1 MVDEVQITN
10 IGGKN
15 GVASE
20 VTLKQLQQ
28 TMDKIAR
35 SKGLNPQE
43 ANAGLTN
50 LSKKLESSGKTIGN
64 ETGAR
69 RDNIDALDDHT
80 GAIRKAGGFLLNFG
94 SAIVGS
100 GIRSVKGLSEELIS
114 GSNNLSD
121 FTQHIPL
128 AGGVISMFTGVIDN
142 SVNTFQSMAKTGAA
156 FDYSMGQLRSTAAR
170 AGLSLE
176 EFAGLVNENAE
187 QFAAF
192 GGTVT
197 QGARRTTQLV
207 SALGGQRESL
217 LAMGLT
223 FEDINEQMT
232 TYQMLTRAGARAE
245 TRNRTEQAEAAAS
258 LTKNMLTLSK
268 LTGEDIKAQQEKIAQ
283 AQMDVAFQRE
293 LAKMDEEER
302 QKLNQAMAEAQA
314 TGGEVAV
321 NALKAEV
328 LGMPPLTQEL
338 QTFVAT
344 QGESFRVLQD
354 SVARVRDTSISA
366 EEFEER
372 RAQRMGDYLE
382 TQLAAQNRYDTAL
395 AAGAAGAEGI
405 VATLSEQM
413 GMSANVLMKY
423 VTDTGN
429 GLEFAREAFE
439 EDLASGEI
447 QAGREGEL
455 GAMAQFRD
463 ALRNARSSLMD
474 NLVNPLLKLVTP
486 AIGEATASLDDFTE
500 SEAFTQF
507 SETIRNKLEEFKAW
521 FGDWIGKFKEDP
533 QKAWNEL
540 MENHIKPFFDKAIQG
555 AKEAIGSAFKDMITS
570 PSVVGALVA
579 GFGALFAARAV
590 TSALTKGIAG
600 MFAKAQ
606 AARAASTAAGS
617 AGAAASSQKGRALG
631 KVAGRAAVPLA
642 IGLGALD
649 IGRTLTDEDLSRE
662 EKGTRVS
669 GTTGGVAGGLA
680 GAKAGAAVGA
690 FGGPL
695 GILAGSLV
703 GGGLGYLAGSDI
715 GKGLGSM
722 VFGNEN
728 QEQIT
733 NENNQENSQDDVAV
747 ASQASMVTD
756 EQLQRLEKLV
766 GFAPQVRTLTGSIGT
781 FQEEFNSLDLDYR
794 EIDRTVRSLE
804 KMTEQLENINE
815 QLQGGNDDG
824 FFGFGGN
831 NDDNETT
838 AGDVLSDFGSGQ
850 KEQLEKLN
858 RVMTDIL
865 GVLLESNNMNKRQLT
880 ATRSMT
886 GNLYQGF

>member
-10 IGGKN
+10 VGGKN
-15 GVASE
+15 GIASE

-28 TMDKIAR
+28 TMDKLAK

-43 ANAGLTN
+43 ANEGLKN
-50 LSKKLESSGKTIGN
+50 LNKQLKNNTKTLE
-64 ETGAR
+64 EELDAR
-69 RDNIDALDDHT
+69 DDNIDALEDHT
-80 GAIRKAGGFLLNFG
+80 SALDKAGGFLYNFG

-100 GIRSVKGLSEELIS
+100 GIRSIKGLSDELIS

-142 SVNTFQSMAKTGAA
+142 SVNTFQSMAKTGAE

-245 TRNRTEQAEAAAS
+245 TRNRTEQAQAAAS
-258 LTKNMLTLSK
+258 LTENMLTLSK
-268 LTGEDIKAQQEKIAQ
+268 LTGEDIKAQQDKIAQ

-302 QKLNQAMAEAQA
+302 YKLNQAMADAQA
-314 TGGEVAV
+314 AGGEVAV
-321 NALKAEV
+321 DAIKAEV
-328 LGMPPLTQEL
+328 LGMPPLTRRL
-338 QTFVAT
+338 QTFIAT
-344 QGESFRVLQD
+344 QGESARIQQEAARRAMD
-354 SVARVRDTSISA
+354 SSITA
-366 EEFEER
+366 DEFEENR
-372 RAQRMGDYLE
+372 LKTMGDYLE
-382 TQLAAQNRYDTAL
+382 SQLAAGNEFDQL
-395 AAGAAGAEGI
+395 LKAGAMGAEGI
-405 VATLSEQM
+405 AAELSEQL
-413 GMSANVLMKY
+413 GMSQNILMKY
-423 VTDTGN
+423 IDDTG
-429 GLEFAREAFE
+429 GQLSFAREKFE
-439 EDLASGEI
+439 EDFEGALPEVDG
-447 QAGREGEL
+447 GGEL
-455 GAMAQFRD
+455 GAMAAFRD
-463 ALRNARSSLMD
+463 SLRNARSALID
-474 NLVNPLLKLVTP
+474 NLVNPLLNLITP
-486 AIGEATASLDDFTE
+486 AIGEATTSLDNFTE

-507 SETIRNKLEEFKAW
+507 SETIKNKLEEFKAW
-521 FGDWIGKFKEDP
+521 FGDWIAKFKEDP
-533 QKAWNEL
+533 QAAWDEL

-555 AKEAIGSAFKDMITS
+555 AKEAIGSAFKDLITS
-570 PSVVGALVA
+570 PSVIGALVA
-579 GFGALFAARAV
+579 GFGTLFAAQAV
-590 TSALTKGIAG
+590 TSALTKGISG
-600 MFAKAQ
+600 MFARAT
-606 AARAASTAAGS
+606 AARAASAAGSTAGTAARSGS
-617 AGAAASSQKGRALG
+617 AGAAANSGRA
-631 KVAGRAAVPLA
+631 GRLLK
-642 IGLGALD
+642 GGLRLGA
-649 IGRTLTDEDLSRE
+649 RTLLPLTAALGAFDAF
-662 EKGTRVS
+662 K
-669 GTTGGVAGGLA
+669 GVANAEDILGMQEGEEA
-680 GAKAGAAVGA
+680 GFGDKAAAA
-690 FGGPL
+690 FGSAL
-695 GILAGSLV
+695 QGISF
-703 GGGLGYLAGSDI
+703 GLIDRESVAR
-715 GKGLGSM
+715 GLTGR
-722 VFGNEN
+722 N
-728 QEQIT
+728 QDADNTTQ
-733 NENNQENSQDDVAV
+733 QQDAEV
-747 ASQASMVTD
+747 SRQASMVPD
-756 EQLQRLEKLV
+756 EQLQKLERLV

-781 FQEEFNSLDLDYR
+781 FQQEFNSLDLDYR

-815 QLQGGNDDG
+815 QLQGGDDGG

-831 NDDNETT
+831 NNKNETT
-838 AGDVLSDFGSGQ
+838 AGDVLSDLGTGQ

-886 GNLYQGF
+886 SNLYQGF